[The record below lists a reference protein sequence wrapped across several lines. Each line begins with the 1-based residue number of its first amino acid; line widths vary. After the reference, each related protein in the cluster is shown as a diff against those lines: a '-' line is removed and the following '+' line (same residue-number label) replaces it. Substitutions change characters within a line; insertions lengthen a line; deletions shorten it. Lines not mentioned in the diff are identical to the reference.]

1 MKAQEILDFA
11 ANGQFDHLHKNGV
24 YHAFIGVHSI
34 NIHHWKR
41 GLIYSP
47 MYEEILADDAE
58 YSSVTLLSPTEDGCV
73 KQHVVSVH
81 DVR

>member
-47 MYEEILADDAE
+47 QCEAMADDTD
-58 YSSVTLLSPTEDGCV
+58 YNSVTLLSPTEDGCV
-73 KQHVVSVH
+73 KHTVSV
-81 DVR
+81 